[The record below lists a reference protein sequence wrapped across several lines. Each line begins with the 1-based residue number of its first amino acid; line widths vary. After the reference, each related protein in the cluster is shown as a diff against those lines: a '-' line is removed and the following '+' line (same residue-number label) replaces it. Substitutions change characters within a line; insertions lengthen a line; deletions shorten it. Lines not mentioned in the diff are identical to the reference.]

1 MSNIN
6 YRNQPIVTI
15 NQSPSLVSK
24 LETVTLQAS
33 FDLYQI
39 EVGPDSYNIDYEW
52 IYTDDG
58 STFISC
64 GVSNDDLTIDL
75 TSDNLERIY
84 KLKITIQNI
93 NHTIQTNNTGTGSI
107 GTTNNILIITN
118 QSSSLEI
125 SDDTTSKVLY
135 SSNYKLNHSLKQT
148 ELVKNLD
155 ISQVIKSLS
164 QQDPTIVT
172 AGDGFISQQNNQEI
186 ITIDTNQTEQYY
198 ESGQA
203 IQSLEEEQ
211 MRSMGWPWSPNP
223 NCTFSNFNAVG
234 GCGIAVKVKE
244 WIDVAGG
251 CASVAT
257 GPCDIIK
264 GAGEVTINKA
274 LGILNNCKI
283 TLNGQESYKYCD
295 TCQVVPSQ
303 PAGVSSITMEDCGV
317 LPNNLTGIGC
327 GNFEPDILCPDPS
340 IDTSVKVSS
349 APLKYCALGLTA
361 SVITGI
367 IATIGLGVLAASPI
381 GQGGAW
387 ALSFTGAA
395 GAAYGGVIAG
405 ILANYGIQFG
415 YLKPW
420 IGDSCYGPGLCANG
434 TGFVTGVS
442 SNGYFMYQCNPES
455 WKKPAHV
462 SCMAGDNTYAGCDD
476 NDVGAELFVP
486 SCYVT
491 YSGEGIS
498 ASTSIV
504 TNPGSNGNNVYLLK
518 IEGTYPVPESSMPKK
533 GCKTITLYKG
543 SEPSDCAEAGASLPS
558 SISVTVCANTGKDAV
573 DVLDGI
579 SFGQDAWGVCVNPDP
594 CLVGVGNLLCY
605 SGDDHYIL
613 VGGNTGPGNTCQSQ
627 CSKIGGYTAPGYKA
641 LPSINRPS
649 GPGTGKTPAELQ
661 SDAEKANQ
669 GKAFW
674 WAVDELI
681 PNPGSS
687 CTMPSKQDPSGFK
700 TATGPV
706 GSALYISEG
715 TPGLVGDFCKECGC
729 KKNRECGGG
738 CNECVND
745 DCITRNSALHSCYD
759 HLTEETKPC
768 CAYLDTTDPDSNKHD
783 YVITCADPENCI
795 VCIDAQ
801 LFNDKHIGT
810 VAHLDNVNPD
820 GSTDPDKKCCPRPL
834 PLAGKIY
841 SEKHPHCKTCC
852 EGKIYNTNQCDYH
865 CVDDV
870 WVKKVCPDGSDYRY
884 TAVPGSCTPK
894 CTCITCELCER
905 EIQEVDSDGNAITLC
920 PHYNTTIDAQS
931 SCTECEVITDA
942 NGEESERIY
951 STLKTGQTCCQTGA
965 EDWTPAYYCC
975 EHSNGYNHPCGKTQG
990 CCGDQCAPNDPSKCC
1005 VGNSQVGY
1013 QIRTRDWC
1021 EDCDGNNVCRFST
1034 NPDCCIV
1041 GETVTRPSYS
1051 WDEPPRIVSENYS
1064 ETCIDTM
1071 GQCAE
1076 CYSYSYTR
1084 LVSPIGTLEETVYVT
1099 EVRLITGLD
1108 PDRPGYDPCLEC
1120 DGNGGTR
1127 NKCDPDDCCGGTCY
1141 DDPCL
1146 ECVTDA
1152 NGDDIL
1158 QDKCSDGCCGGD
1170 CYDTSDPCLEC
1181 NNDSLDTITSQD
1193 PTDPCYSAAV
1203 PQSIFYQP

>member
-24 LETVTLQAS
+24 LEAVTLQAS

-118 QSSSLEI
+118 QSSPLEI

-164 QQDPTIVT
+164 QQDPTIVA
-172 AGDGFISQQNNQEI
+172 AGDEFISEQNNQEI

-211 MRSMGWPWSPNP
+211 MRSMSS

-234 GCGIAVKVKE
+234 GCGIAVKLKE
-244 WIDVAGG
+244 WTEDVVGG

-257 GPCDIIK
+257 GPCDVIK
-264 GAGEVTINKA
+264 GAGQVTINKD

-283 TLNGQESYKYCD
+283 TLNGQESYRWCPD
-295 TCQVVPSQ
+295 CAVVPSKSANI
-303 PAGVSSITMEDCGV
+303 PSITMDDCAV
-317 LPNNLTGIGC
+317 APNNLTGISC
-327 GNFEPDILCPDPS
+327 SNFEPNILCRDDS
-340 IDTSVKVSS
+340 IDTSEKLSKEPVKFCT
-349 APLKYCALGLTA
+349 AGLTA
-361 SVITGI
+361 DA
-367 IATIGLGVLAASPI
+367 IATLAGAGSAYWVLTSSASVPGVPIFVVTVMAVGLFAYTLAEYAAS
-381 GQGGAW
+381 W
-387 ALSFTGAA
+387 SELW
-395 GAAYGGVIAG
+395 
-405 ILANYGIQFG
+405 
-415 YLKPW
+415 PW
-420 IGDSCYGPGLCANG
+420 IGDDCYGPGLCANG
-434 TGFVTGVS
+434 TGKVTGRSGPTKTSQSGV
-442 SNGYFMYQCNPES
+442 YFYQCNPES
-455 WKKPAHV
+455 WKTPAHV
-462 SCMAGDNTYAGCDD
+462 SCMGDDIYAGCDD
-476 NDVGAELFVP
+476 NDVSAEWFEP
-486 SCYVT
+486 NCPAT
-491 YSGEGIS
+491 YSGQGIS
-498 ASTSIV
+498 VTTSVVPDMDLV
-504 TNPGSNGNNVYLLK
+504 TGEIIYVLM
-518 IEGTYPVPESSMPKK
+518 IQGTYPVPPSAMPKK
-533 GCKTITLYKG
+533 GCKTITLYKAY
-543 SEPSDCAEAGASLPS
+543 EPSSCADAGASLPN
-558 SISVTVCANTGKDAV
+558 SISVTVCANTGRTIL
-573 DVLDGI
+573 DVLDDVT
-579 SFGQDAWGVCVNPDP
+579 FGADAWGTCVNPHP
-594 CLVGVGNLLCY
+594 CLVDVGNLLCY
-605 SGDDHYIL
+605 SGDDHYTL

-687 CTMPSKQDPSGFK
+687 CQMPSNQDPSGFR

-706 GSALYISEG
+706 SSALYISEG

-738 CNECVND
+738 CNECVNGN
-745 DCITRNSALHSCYD
+745 CITRNSALHSCYD

-768 CAYLDTTDPDSNKHD
+768 CSYLDTTDHDSNKHD

-834 PLAGKIY
+834 PLGGQIY
-841 SEKHPHCKTCC
+841 SEKHPYCRTCC
-852 EGKIYNTNQCDYH
+852 GGETYSTDQCDYH

-884 TAVPGSCTPK
+884 TAISGSCTPK
-894 CTCITCELCER
+894 CACITCELCER
-905 EIQEVDSDGNAITLC
+905 EIQSVDSDGNVITLC
-920 PHYNTTIDAQS
+920 PHYNTTIDAKS

-951 STLKTGQTCCQTGA
+951 STLKTGQTCCQTGE

-975 EHSNGYNHPCGKTQG
+975 EHSNGYNHPCGKKQG
-990 CCGDQCAPNDPSKCC
+990 CCGDQCAPSDPSQCC
-1005 VGNSQVGY
+1005 VGTSQVGY

-1021 EDCDGNNVCRFST
+1021 KDCDGNNLCRFSN

-1041 GETVTRPSYS
+1041 GETVTRPGSNG
-1051 WDEPPRIVSENYS
+1051 PRIMSESYS

-1071 GQCAE
+1071 QCVE
-1076 CYSYSYTR
+1076 CYTYSYTR
-1084 LVSPIGTLEETVYVT
+1084 TIGFPGLTETVTVT
-1099 EVRLITGLD
+1099 ESRLIAGLD

-1120 DGNGGTR
+1120 DGNGGTK

-1141 DDPCL
+1141 NDPCL

-1152 NGDDIL
+1152 DGNDSL
-1158 QDKCSDGCCGGD
+1158 QNKCPDGCCGGD

-1181 NNDSLDTITSQD
+1181 NNDSLDTITSND
-1193 PTDPCYSAAV
+1193 PDDPCYSEAV